1 MNMTPRFPV
10 SFPAEDENALPFE
23 EERHPHAQFSPCRR
37 WEDTGSAT
45 PHNTAPASPPTPF
58 VMLLFIRAL
67 RLRFATDTTDLIF
80 SRVISHSLTLSLSLS
95 RKAAAGIRCA
105 EVQCGVLE
113 APSPQKISLFSYR
126 EKFEV
131 DWFRVFNPTSRKRS
145 FPLFSFFA
153 KKVSRRCSVA
163 QNT

>member
-45 PHNTAPASPPTPF
+45 PHKTTPASPPTPF

-80 SRVISHSLTLSLSLS
+80 SLFLSLS
-95 RKAAAGIRCA
+95 REAAAGIRCA
-105 EVQCGVLE
+105 EVKQL
-113 APSPQKISLFSYR
+113 PHKRYR
-126 EKFEV
+126 CFLIEK
-131 DWFRVFNPTSRKRS
+131 NLKQTG
-145 FPLFSFFA
+145 LGY
-153 KKVSRRCSVA
+153 
-163 QNT
+163 